1 MNTVDQVFRGLL
13 RNPGE
18 LLVRRWNWKSALCSS
33 VCRASIFFAVN
44 YSAGF
49 EAAGRAMAV
58 EFAYRALTAGFYGA
72 LTQSFRQV
80 EPRWK
85 GMVTAVIVLVCVSHS
100 IEFLLHWARG
110 TPNLAGS
117 MAASVGFTVLTTAFN
132 LHAMG
137 RGLLVTGGGGYG
149 LVTDLRLLPTLFRPR
164 A

>member
-1 MNTVDQVFRGLL
+1 MRTVGEVLAGLW
-13 RNPGE
+13 RDPAA

-33 VCRASIFFAVN
+33 VCRGAIFFAVN
-44 YSAGF
+44 CSAGID
-49 EAAGRAMAV
+49 AAWRAMLA
-58 EFAYRALTAGFYGA
+58 EFVYRALTAGFYGA

-85 GMVTAVIVLVCVSHS
+85 GLMAAALLLVGVSHS

-117 MAASVGFTVLTTAFN
+117 LAASVGFTVVTTVFN
-132 LHAMG
+132 LHAMR

-149 LVTDLRLLPTLFRPR
+149 LLTDLRLLPTLFRQR

>member
-1 MNTVDQVFRGLL
+1 MRTPGEVLAGLW
-13 RNPGE
+13 REPVE

-33 VCRASIFFAVN
+33 ICRATIFFVVN
-44 YSAGF
+44 SSAGM

-58 EFAYRALTAGFYGA
+58 EFVYRALTAGFYGA

-80 EPRWK
+80 EPKWK
-85 GMVTAVIVLVCVSHS
+85 AMASAAVLLVGVSHS

-110 TPNLAGS
+110 TPNLAAS
-117 MAASVGFTVLTTAFN
+117 MAASMAFTLVTTVFN
-132 LHAMG
+132 LHAMR

-149 LVTDLRLLPTLFRPR
+149 LWTDLRMLPTLFRPR